1 MKAIVQDTYGSS
13 NVLRLD
19 EIERPQI
26 GDDDVLVRVA
36 AAGVDP
42 GVWHFMQGLPYLVRA
57 MGLGVRAPKTA
68 VRGTDLAGHVEAVGP
83 NVTALKAGDEVFGAC
98 DPLHEG
104 SFAEFARTRADR
116 LAPKPANLSF
126 EQAAA
131 VPVSAVTALQGLRDQ
146 GGLLPGQTML
156 VTGAAGGVGSFAV
169 QIAKALG
176 AEVTG
181 VCSASKTELVGS
193 LGADHVIDYG
203 REDFADG
210 ACHYDLIL
218 DTAGRRPLSELR
230 HALTSNGTLVIVGGE
245 GGGRW
250 LGGFDRQMVRAP
262 VMSLLG
268 GQKLRSF
275 VAKVNTDDLNALRE
289 LCEAGKVT
297 PLIDRTYPLA
307 EVPDAIRYLHDRRPG
322 GKVVVTMPGSDEE

>member
-1 MKAIVQDTYGSS
+1 MKAIVQDTYGSP

-19 EIERPQI
+19 EIERQQI
-26 GDDDVLVRVA
+26 DDDDVLVRVA

-68 VRGTDLAGHVEAVGP
+68 VRGTDLAGHVETVGR
-83 NVTALKAGDEVFGAC
+83 NVTALKAGDEVFGSC
-98 DPLHEG
+98 DPLREG

-131 VPVSAVTALQGLRDQ
+131 VPVSGVTALQGLRDQ
-146 GGLLPGQTML
+146 GGLQSGQTVL
-156 VTGAAGGVGSFAV
+156 ITGAAGGVGSFAV

-176 AEVTG
+176 TEVTG
-181 VCSASKTELVGS
+181 VCSAAKTELVGS

-210 ACHYDLIL
+210 SRHYDLIL
-218 DTAGRRPLSELR
+218 DTAGRRPCRASPCPHR
-230 HALTSNGTLVIVGGE
+230 TAPLVIVGGE
-245 GGGRW
+245 AVGLVGR
-250 LGGFDRQMVRAP
+250 
-262 VMSLLG
+262 
-268 GQKLRSF
+268 LRPPDGAGAGHVAARRPAAADF
-275 VAKVNTDDLNALRE
+275 VAKVNTDDLNVLRE
-289 LCEAGKVT
+289 LIESGKLT
-297 PLIDRTYPLA
+297 PVVDRTYPLA
-307 EVPDAIRYLHDRRPG
+307 QVPDAIRYLHDRHAR
-322 GKVVVTMPGSDEE
+322 GKVVVTIAED